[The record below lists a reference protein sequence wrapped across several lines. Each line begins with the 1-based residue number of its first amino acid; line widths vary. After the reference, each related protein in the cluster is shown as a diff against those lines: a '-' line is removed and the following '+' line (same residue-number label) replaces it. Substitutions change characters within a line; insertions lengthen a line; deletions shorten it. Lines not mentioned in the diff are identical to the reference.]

1 MIVIK
6 IKTWKEWKKDFLNW
20 VQAPRRSTCKEF
32 VDYMVSLQNETLY
45 KTINDTCDK
54 YGNMREGQI
63 QDITEAVEKC
73 VAACAEETR
82 KLIDDCQPVKFF

>member
-54 YGNMREGQI
+54 YSNMSKDQI
-63 QDITEAVEKC
+63 EDITEAVEKC
-73 VAACAEETR
+73 VAACAKETR

>member
-6 IKTWKEWKKDFLNW
+6 IKTWKDRKNDFLNW

-32 VDYMVSLQNETLY
+32 VDYMEALQNQSLY
-45 KTINDTCDK
+45 KIINDTCDK
-54 YGNMREGQI
+54 YNNMREGQI

-73 VAACAEETR
+73 VAACAKETC
-82 KLIDDCQPVKFF
+82 KLIDDCQPAKFF